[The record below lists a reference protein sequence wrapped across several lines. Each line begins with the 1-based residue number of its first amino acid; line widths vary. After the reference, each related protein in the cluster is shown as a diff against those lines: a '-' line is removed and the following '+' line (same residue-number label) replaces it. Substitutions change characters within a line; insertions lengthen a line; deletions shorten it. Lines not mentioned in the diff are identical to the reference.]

1 MKNNKDDNI
10 IVIDLREMIYLL
22 LHKAWIIILVTVIG
36 SIGTYL
42 VSKYLI
48 TPIYT
53 SSTKVFVINRQEENR
68 TTFSDLQMGAQLTK
82 DFSILVRGR
91 QVLMQVID
99 NFDLDIDYEEF
110 TELVE
115 VNTPDDTRV
124 LEIKVS
130 YDDPE
135 LARLL
140 ADAITELSSEKMVDI
155 MDMKKVN
162 VLEAAY
168 LPTEPSSPNII
179 KNTVIG
185 CLIGLTLTSIIF
197 IVNHLFNDT
206 IENSDDVENYLN
218 ITVLGIIPLEE
229 STMRKRKRKRIR
241 ALREKNRVVE
251 LEENTYATN

>member
-168 LPTEPSSPNII
+168 LPTEPSSPNVI